1 MIIDGEESR
10 KNQRFPISKSFRS
23 GQSFETSVPSD
34 NTILFKYVA
43 FPFRLFLR
51 ERKREIR
58 PVSLLNHPSDLSGSI
73 ITQAEIEG
81 EEKGR
86 MAKRGRG
93 VETETNK
100 KDLRISYSI
109 LRIIYHER
117 SETLKGTVEYVSWT
131 PMDRYGLK
139 KKIRREK
146 RGR

>member
-1 MIIDGEESR
+1 MIIESEESR
-10 KNQRFPISKSFRS
+10 KNQRFSISKSFRS

-51 ERKREIR
+51 ERKREIL

-86 MAKRGRG
+86 M
-93 VETETNK
+93 ETETNK
-100 KDLRISYSI
+100 KHLRISYSI